1 MNSNQLLLPEV
12 QKFIEANLESSLSKL
27 ALQKNPFPEIEW
39 KVILNQIET
48 KAKAKEKLPTWFAN
62 NAIIYPEKISLEQTS
77 SEITAKYKSTLVEG
91 NTLLDASGGFGV
103 DDYYFSK
110 NIKQVFHCEMN
121 EELSKIVAHNFH
133 SLNVN
138 NCSCLVGNS
147 TEIIEKLNQKT
158 DWIYIDPSRRNDSK
172 GKVFMLKDCSP
183 NVPELLEFYLKH
195 TNTILIK
202 TAPLLDISAGINEL
216 KYVKEIHIV
225 AVNNEV
231 KELLWVLEKNFLN
244 QPIITAVNLTET
256 KNDLFTFPFNTT
268 NDSNFSLPEKYL
280 YEPNAAIMKSG
291 GFNEISSQF
300 QIKKLHQHSH
310 LYTSE
315 QLIPFPGRVFEIQ
328 EILKY
333 SKSDMKLKLENQK
346 SNITLRNFP
355 DTVEN
360 IRKKWR
366 IKDGGELYSFFT
378 TNLENNKIVLL
389 CKKINA

>member
-1 MNSNQLLLPEV
+1 MNSNKLLLPEV
-12 QKFIEANLESSLSKL
+12 QKFIDANLESPLSKL

-39 KVILNQIET
+39 KLILNQIET

-62 NAIIYPEKISLEQTS
+62 RAIIYPVKISLEQTS
-77 SEITAKYKSTLVEG
+77 SEITAKYKSKLVEG
-91 NTLLDASGGFGV
+91 NTLVDVSGGFGV

-110 NIKQVFHCEMN
+110 TIKQVFHCEMN
-121 EELSKIVAHNFH
+121 EELSVIVAHNFH

-138 NCSCLVGNS
+138 NCRCMVGNS
-147 TEIIEKLNQKT
+147 TEIIENINQKT
-158 DWIYIDPSRRNDSK
+158 DWIYVDPSRRNESK

-183 NVPELLEFYLKH
+183 NVPELVNFYFKY
-195 TNTILIK
+195 TNNILIK
-202 TAPLLDISAGINEL
+202 TAPLLDISAGLNEL
-216 KYVKEIHIV
+216 KYVKEIHVV

-231 KELLWVLEKNFLN
+231 KELLWILENNFLG

-268 NDSNFSLPEKYL
+268 NDSNFSLPEKYV

-291 GFNEISSQF
+291 GFNEISYQF
-300 QIKKLHQHSH
+300 QLKKLHQHSH

-315 QLIPFPGRVFEIQ
+315 QLISFPGRVFEIQ

-360 IRKKWR
+360 IRKKWK
-366 IKDGGELYSFFT
+366 IKDGGQLYSFFT
-378 TNLENNKIVLL
+378 TDLQNNKIVLL